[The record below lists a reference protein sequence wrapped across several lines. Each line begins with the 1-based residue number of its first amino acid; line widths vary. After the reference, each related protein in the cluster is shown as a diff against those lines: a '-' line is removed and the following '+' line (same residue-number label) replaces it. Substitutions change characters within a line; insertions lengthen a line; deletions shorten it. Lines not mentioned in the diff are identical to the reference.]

1 MSVLP
6 PHPEQ
11 GEARE
16 ENHPSPNERALG
28 SFQSLISF
36 DNDLAPCWSRRSGK
50 HVTYTASP
58 TPSPES
64 EKCSG
69 LVDSQLFFSGFPTV
83 FKELVKPCELQL
95 ENTSQ

>member
-11 GEARE
+11 SEARE
-16 ENHPSPNERALG
+16 ENHPSANERALG

-36 DNDLAPCWSRRSGK
+36 DNDLALCWSRRSGG

-58 TPSPES
+58 LLPL
-64 EKCSG
+64 KVRNV
-69 LVDSQLFFSGFPTV
+69 LVWFTLNYFFWFSNDFQGV
-83 FKELVKPCELQL
+83 GEAV
-95 ENTSQ
+95 